1 MIEIALLIALVCLCL
16 IYIKALREIQ
26 ETKHHIEI
34 MAVESAETSSEL
46 RLIREI
52 IGYMNVK

>member
-1 MIEIALLIALVCLCL
+1 MIEIALLTTLVCLCL
-16 IYIKALREIQ
+16 IHMKALREIQ
-26 ETKHHIEI
+26 ETKRHIEI
-34 MAVESAETSSEL
+34 VAVELAETSSEL